1 MSVTG
6 TDRQLLRSGALGVAA
21 ALLLGLCLAAGGAWW
36 WQNGI
41 DLEAE
46 TQFKRSVERVV
57 ADVDLR
63 FRQPVYG
70 LNGARGLYAASK
82 RVQRAEFL
90 AYVESRDLPKEFPGV
105 RGFGFIQHVMRPGLD
120 AFVGAE
126 RADGAPGFAIRQL
139 ADKNHDD
146 LYIVKLIEPAA
157 NNAGAQ
163 GLDIGS
169 EANRRSATQRAAL
182 RGVLYAPIVIAEL
195 LDGLP
200 EVGPGRLDFELFDS
214 VEYVSS
220 LV

>member
-1 MSVTG
+1 MPVTG

-21 ALLLGLCLAAGGAWW
+21 VLLLGLCLAAGGAWW
-36 WQNGI
+36 WQNEI
-41 DLEAE
+41 DLDAE
-46 TQFKRSVERVV
+46 TQFKRSIERVV
-57 ADVDLR
+57 ADVALR

-82 RVQRAEFL
+82 RVLRAEFL
-90 AYVESRDLPKEFPGV
+90 AYVESRDIPKEFP
-105 RGFGFIQHVMRPGLD
+105 
-120 AFVGAE
+120 
-126 RADGAPGFAIRQL
+126 
-139 ADKNHDD
+139 
-146 LYIVKLIEPAA
+146 
-157 NNAGAQ
+157 GAQ

-169 EANRRSATQRAAL
+169 EANRRSAAQRAAL

-220 LV
+220 LI